1 MSESKGS
8 VKQDVVVLVLV
19 AGYFG
24 VTYASINQDYSSGY
38 ESIRD
43 YFIFQSGLQAFFQ
56 LLLIWFELRGNI
68 TWLVSIRSAAFFW
81 LFGMSVINI
90 FLGLLSVWLILYLGI
105 AGYLHITL
113 FFESLEASSPY
124 SHRDDE
130 VYFRSVDINRDVA
143 SARLKRFST

>member
-43 YFIFQSGLQAFFQ
+43 YFIFQSGLQALFQ
-56 LLLIWFELRGNI
+56 FLLIWF
-68 TWLVSIRSAAFFW
+68 
-81 LFGMSVINI
+81 
-90 FLGLLSVWLILYLGI
+90 
-105 AGYLHITL
+105 
-113 FFESLEASSPY
+113 
-124 SHRDDE
+124 
-130 VYFRSVDINRDVA
+130 
-143 SARLKRFST
+143 